1 MIIMNKKEL
10 MSDNLKK
17 KFQVE
22 IILNSQMYMHLLFT
36 HCIHECKMC
45 PFYVDL
51 IWDGHKHT

>member
-1 MIIMNKKEL
+1 MNKKEL